1 MTLKLFARL
10 KTRLHNS
17 LVPRLLS
24 SAFWLRATHCFNY
37 VADIS
42 TVLFVFLTGVEPFH
56 SDYIS
61 KNMLKR
67 LLKKNIVR
75 NISVDEDKKKDL
87 TLFKAG
93 FPSSYFA
100 LILEG
105 CVHVTIGKD
114 NLDFESRSFSHFGA
128 QALLNVLESSEHPKP
143 YIPDFTVRAATDCQV
158 IIITGRQYLAAHNA
172 TIFEQEN
179 QDATPRTPNKPDI
192 FTKEWEMAEF
202 GDREN
207 RSSSGLSPI
216 TKFLHKKPPQSWKPP
231 KRKRSDQNE
240 LLVASSPES
249 TESDRVVSIQMD
261 VFEDASVHGRGNS
274 VTDGGDKQWTAMD
287 SWNHK
292 STEV

>member
-1 MTLKLFARL
+1 MTCQTFHQL
-10 KTRLHNS
+10 S
-17 LVPRLLS
+17 LS
-24 SAFWLRATHCFNY
+24 S
-37 VADIS
+37 
-42 TVLFVFLTGVEPFH
+42 LTGVEPFH

-75 NISVDEDKKKDL
+75 NISVDEDKKKDF
-87 TLFKAG
+87 TLFKTG
-93 FPSSYFA
+93 SPSSYFA

-128 QALLNVLESSEHPKP
+128 QALLSSLESSDHPKP
-143 YIPDFTVRAATDCQV
+143 YIPDFTVRPATDCQV
-158 IIITGRQYLAAHNA
+158 LIITRRQYLAAHNA

-179 QDATPRTPNKPDI
+179 QDATPRTPNKPDV

-207 RSSSGLSPI
+207 CSSSGLSPI
-216 TKFLHKKPPQSWKPP
+216 TKFLHKKPPQSWKP
-231 KRKRSDQNE
+231 RKRSDQNE
-240 LLVASSPES
+240 LLASSPES
-249 TESDRVVSIQMD
+249 TESDRVVSIQLD

-274 VTDGGDKQWTAMD
+274 VTDGGDKRTVTD

>member
-1 MTLKLFARL
+1 MYEATCYKVWCNVIMHDSKLHWFQRS
-10 KTRLHNS
+10 S
-17 LVPRLLS
+17 L
-24 SAFWLRATHCFNY
+24 AFGCHCFGWRM
-37 VADIS
+37 
-42 TVLFVFLTGVEPFH
+42 TFQTFLLLFLTEVEPFH
-56 SDYIS
+56 SDHIS

-75 NISVDEDKKKDL
+75 NISVDEDKKKDF
-87 TLFKAG
+87 TLFRAG
-93 FPSSYFA
+93 SPSSYFT

-128 QALLNVLESSEHPKP
+128 QALLNALESSEDPKP
-143 YIPDFTVRAATDCQV
+143 YIPDFTVRPATDCQV
-158 IIITGRQYLAAHNA
+158 VIITRRQYLAAHKA

-179 QDATPRTPNKPDI
+179 QDAAAPRTPNKPDV

-207 RSSSGLSPI
+207 YSMSGLSPI
-216 TKFLHKKPPQSWKPP
+216 TKFLHKKPPQSWKLS

-240 LLVASSPES
+240 LLASSPES
-249 TESDRVVSIQMD
+249 SESDRVVSIQMD
-261 VFEDASVHGRGNS
+261 VFEDGSVLSRGNN
-274 VTDGGDKQWTAMD
+274 VTDKWTDVD
-287 SWNHK
+287 SLNPK